1 MPRES
6 HAISAIVIICRIL
19 RGSRATLGWVIFC
32 LIFPGWLHAQEP
44 IRSAAP
50 PALIQAYR
58 RSPEAFFYFGPFQ
71 EVIIG
76 SVTTQYTDNV
86 NLTPTDKIS
95 NLSFSLGL
103 GMDTTWVISHLNQL
117 TFRFGGELTEN
128 FYGNGRNQLTVAI
141 APNST
146 IEFKFVVS
154 DVQIRLFDNFSYTQ
168 NPTTNPNASNTANLN
183 NLTNTIGA
191 VVERDLNIALFSLAA
206 DYTYNNQSGQNS
218 QGQANQGTTGTRESF
233 RVGPSLTFRMT
244 PEILY
249 GVNATATRSTGE
261 NAANVNNLNFGPF
274 MNGKLGKFL
283 EFELALGGT
292 LVSTTPAIDPTYY
305 FSGSLRY
312 QLNRRWQML
321 LSGSHELVFSTGTA
335 LTEQNLI
342 RFGTQVGLTR
352 AISFDISPFVNFG
365 TVETT
370 TVNSGIPTGPYTQ
383 LGIEAGL
390 TWKPRKRWSTQLSYE
405 YIRRE
410 SGSSG
415 PGAASDNYIQNTLS
429 LSVNYAF

>member
-6 HAISAIVIICRIL
+6 HAISTIEIICRIFH
-19 RGSRATLGWVIFC
+19 GNGATLGWVILC
-32 LIFPGWLHAQEP
+32 LIFPGWLRAQEP
-44 IRSAAP
+44 IRSSAP
-50 PALIQAYR
+50 PPLIEAYR
-58 RSPEAFFYFGPFQ
+58 RSPDAFFYLGPFQ

-76 SVTTQYTDNV
+76 SFTTQYTDNV
-86 NLTPTDKIS
+86 NLTQTDKIS

-117 TFRFGGELTEN
+117 TFRFGGALTEN
-128 FYGNGRNQLTVAI
+128 FYGNGRNQLTFSI

-146 IEFKFVVS
+146 VEFKFVVS

-183 NLTNTIGA
+183 NLTNTIGV
-191 VVERDLNIALFSLAA
+191 VVEKDLNIALFSLAA

-218 QGQANQGTTGTRESF
+218 QGQANQGTTGSRESF

-249 GVNATATRSTGE
+249 GINATATRSTGE

-292 LVSTTPAIDPTYY
+292 LVSTKPPVDPTYY
-305 FSGSLRY
+305 FAGALRY
-312 QLNRRWQML
+312 QVNRRWQIL
-321 LSGSHELVFSTGTA
+321 LSGSHDLVFTTGTA

-342 RFGTQVGLTR
+342 RFGTQLGLTR
-352 AISFDISPFVNFG
+352 AISFNISPFVNFG
-365 TVETT
+365 NVETT
-370 TVNSGIPTGPYTQ
+370 TVNSGTPLGPYTQ
-383 LGIEAGL
+383 LGLEAGL
-390 TWKPRKRWSTQLSYE
+390 TWKPRKRWSTELTYE

-410 SGSSG
+410 SSSSG
-415 PGAASDNYIQNTLS
+415 GANASDNYIQNTLS

>member
-6 HAISAIVIICRIL
+6 HAISTIETICRIF
-19 RGSRATLGWVIFC
+19 RGNRATLGWVILC

-44 IRSAAP
+44 IRSSAP
-50 PALIQAYR
+50 PPLIQTYR
-58 RSPEAFFYFGPFQ
+58 RSPDAFFYLGPFQ
-71 EVIIG
+71 EVLTG
-76 SVTTQYTDNV
+76 TFSTQYTDNV
-86 NLTPTDKIS
+86 NLTQTDKIS

-117 TFRFGGELTEN
+117 TFRFGGALTEN
-128 FYGNGRNQLTVAI
+128 FYGNGRNQLTFSI

-146 IEFKFVVS
+146 IDFKFVVS

-168 NPTTNPNASNTANLN
+168 DPTTNPNASNTANLN
-183 NLTNTIGA
+183 NLTNTIGV
-191 VVERDLNIALFSLAA
+191 VVEKNLNIALLSLAA

-218 QGQANQGTTGTRESF
+218 QGQANQGTTGSRESF

-261 NAANVNNLNFGPF
+261 HAANVNNLNFGPF

-292 LVSTTPAIDPTYY
+292 LVSTKPAVDPTYY
-305 FSGSLRY
+305 FAGALRY
-312 QLNRRWQML
+312 QVNRRWQIL
-321 LSGSHELVFSTGTA
+321 LSGSHDLVFTTGTA
-335 LTEQNLI
+335 LTEENLI
-342 RFGTQVGLTR
+342 RFGTQLGLTR
-352 AISFDISPFVNFG
+352 AISFNISPFVNFG
-365 TVETT
+365 NVETT
-370 TVNSGIPTGPYTQ
+370 TTNSGTPLGPYTQ
-383 LGIEAGL
+383 LGLEAGL
-390 TWKPRKRWSTQLSYE
+390 TWKTRKRWSTELTYE

-410 SGSSG
+410 SSSSG
-415 PGAASDNYIQNTLS
+415 GSNSSDNYIQNTLS